1 MRRPTKP
8 RPKKLSM
15 RLKSAMED
23 LRSHPPASW
32 MLETIDTVFSPAN
45 VVAGMTYAMDGQVR
59 VLKIREG
66 VITASVQCT
75 EEKPYKLQIDIS
87 ILSSDDWVKVARRM
101 AVEAR
106 IAARLSAG
114 RVPSSLAGIF
124 RDCGFEP
131 IANGLKPVC
140 SCGDKRPCK
149 HAAAALFL
157 TAERLLSM
165 PMLFFELR
173 GTTTEDLLGKLRQ
186 ARTLDAK
193 GQAVAHAS
201 VRSDDLPAILP
212 IENCLEDF
220 WRCPHPVKEA
230 DSSPMPNHLPH
241 ALLRRLGQSTMA
253 GKFPF
258 AGLLETIYDDVA
270 RNADEHRRDV

>member
-1 MRRPTKP
+1 
-8 RPKKLSM
+8 
-15 RLKSAMED
+15 
-23 LRSHPPASW
+23 
-32 MLETIDTVFSPAN
+32 
-45 VVAGMTYAMDGQVR
+45 MTYAMDGQVR

-75 EEKPYKLQIDIS
+75 EEKPYKLQIDIPT
-87 ILSSDDWVKVARRM
+87 LSSDDWVKVARRM

-114 RVPSSLAGIF
+114 KVPSSLAGMF
-124 RDCGFEP
+124 RDCGLEP

-140 SCGDKRPCK
+140 GCNDKRPCK

-157 TAERLLSM
+157 SAERLLTM

-193 GQAVAHAS
+193 GQAVAHAGI
-201 VRSDDLPAILP
+201 RGDDLPNIPAVD
-212 IENCLEDF
+212 ECLEEF
-220 WRCPHPVKEA
+220 WRCPHPIQDA
-230 DSSPMPNHLPH
+230 DSSAMPHHLPH
-241 ALLRRLGQSTMA
+241 ALLRRLGSSTMQ

-270 RNADEHRRDV
+270 RNAETHRRDD

>member
-1 MRRPTKP
+1 M
-8 RPKKLSM
+8 SM

-32 MLETIDTVFSPAN
+32 LIELIDTVFSPAI
-45 VVAGMTYAMDGQVR
+45 VVSGMTYAMDGQIR

-66 VITASVQCT
+66 MITASVQCT
-75 EEKPYKLQIDIS
+75 EEKPHKLQIDIP
-87 ILSSDDWVKVARRM
+87 ILSSEEWVKVARRM

-114 RVPSSLAGIF
+114 RVPSSLAGMF
-124 RDCGFEP
+124 RDCGLEP
-131 IANGLKPVC
+131 IANTLVPVC
-140 SCGDKRPCK
+140 SCKDKLPCK

-193 GQAVAHAS
+193 GKACAHAS
-201 VRSDDLPAILP
+201 VRSDDLPATP
-212 IENCLEDF
+212 EIEDCLEDF
-220 WRCPHPVKEA
+220 WRCPRSTQDA
-230 DSSPMPNHLPH
+230 DSSPMPHHLPH
-241 ALLRRLGQSTMA
+241 ALLRRLGQSPMQ

-270 RNADEHRRDV
+270 RKAAEHRRDD

>member
-32 MLETIDTVFSPAN
+32 MIETIDTVFSPAN
-45 VVAGMTYAMDGQVR
+45 VVAGMTYAIDGQVR
-59 VLKIREG
+59 VLIIREG
-66 VITASVQCT
+66 LITASVQCT
-75 EEKPYKLQIDIS
+75 DERPYKLQIDIP
-87 ILSSDDWVKVARRM
+87 ILSSEDWVKVARRM
-101 AVEAR
+101 AIEAR

-124 RDCGFEP
+124 RDCGLEP
-131 IANGLKPVC
+131 IANSLRPVC
-140 SCGDKRPCK
+140 SCNDKRPCK

-157 TAERLLSM
+157 ASERLLTM

-173 GTTTEDLLGKLRQ
+173 GTTAENLLGKLRQ

-193 GQAVAHAS
+193 GQAVAHAG
-201 VRSDDLPAILP
+201 VRSDDLPKMLP
-212 IENCLEDF
+212 IEDCLEDF
-220 WRCPHPVKEA
+220 WRCPRAAKDA
-230 DSSPMPNHLPH
+230 DSAPRPPHLPH
-241 ALLRRLGQSTMA
+241 ALLRRLGQSTMV

-270 RNADEHRRDV
+270 RNAAEHRLDD

>member
-1 MRRPTKP
+1 
-8 RPKKLSM
+8 M

-32 MLETIDTVFSPAN
+32 MIDTIDTVFSPAN

-59 VLKIREG
+59 TLKIREG
-66 VITASVQCT
+66 VISASVQCT
-75 EEKPYKLQIDIS
+75 DEKPFKLQIDIPV
-87 ILSSDDWVKVARRM
+87 LSSDDWVKVARRM

-114 RVPSSLAGIF
+114 KVPSSLADMF
-124 RDCGFEP
+124 RDCGLEP
-131 IANGLKPVC
+131 IANSLQPEC
-140 SCGDKRPCK
+140 SCGEKRPCK

-157 TAERLLSM
+157 SSERLLTM

-193 GQAVAHAS
+193 GQAVAHAGI
-201 VRSDDLPAILP
+201 RNDDLPNIRE
-212 IENCLEDF
+212 IESCLEDF
-220 WRCPHPVKEA
+220 WRCPHPLEDA
-230 DSSPMPNHLPH
+230 DASPMPHHLPH
-241 ALLRRLGQSTMA
+241 ALLRRIGQSTMQ

-270 RNADEHRRDV
+270 RNATEHRRDD